1 MVRMIIAGSRKFT
14 DYEKLEKDTINLI
27 FRIGRKYP
35 NLNLY
40 SVNEN
45 DNTFKINKD
54 SIEIISGM
62 AKGADS
68 LAVEFAKKWNLT
80 LKKFPANWND
90 FTEMRCHIK
99 VGKNGERYN
108 SYAGNNRNRR
118 MADYA
123 IKDNSFA
130 VLALFWDGKSRGSR
144 NMKFEAKR
152 HGMKIFE
159 TIVQFN

>member
-40 SVNEN
+40 SVNED

-68 LAVEFAKKWNLT
+68 LAVEFA
-80 LKKFPANWND
+80 
-90 FTEMRCHIK
+90 
-99 VGKNGERYN
+99 
-108 SYAGNNRNRR
+108 
-118 MADYA
+118 
-123 IKDNSFA
+123 
-130 VLALFWDGKSRGSR
+130 
-144 NMKFEAKR
+144 
-152 HGMKIFE
+152 
-159 TIVQFN
+159 